1 MIDHKLS
8 LATILKEP
16 DVLLGQIILLVIIVL
31 TAVQVVLRFVF
42 SAPLAWPEELSAILL
57 IWLTFIGAVAL
68 TRRNDHI
75 RVELVEEFAGPRVAG
90 WLNVLF
96 DIATVIFLALII
108 FGGWDYGRGGRC
120 STRTGRTCSSP
131 DRAAATPSEESSS
144 TSGSGTTFSRPGC
157 TSRVARTRARVTEAS
172 GETLVTSPQ
181 TNSS

>member
-1 MIDHKLS
+1 MNDHKLN

-16 DVLLGQIILLVIIVL
+16 DVLLGQIILLVIIVV

-108 FGGWDYGRGGRC
+108 SGGWDLVQQLTFERTPALRLRISIIVAIVPITAAIMLVFYVLAILRSLRNLIGGPKRG
-120 STRTGRTCSSP
+120 
-131 DRAAATPSEESSS
+131 
-144 TSGSGTTFSRPGC
+144 
-157 TSRVARTRARVTEAS
+157 
-172 GETLVTSPQ
+172 
-181 TNSS
+181 N